1 MLVARYRAYFKK
13 ARHGCGMTK
22 QWHILINLRQFED
35 DSPFPPK
42 QHANFE
48 FLESESTKE
57 IPKRSLPADIA
68 RSKC

>member
-1 MLVARYRAYFKK
+1 
-13 ARHGCGMTK
+13 MTK

-57 IPKRSLPADIA
+57 LPKRSLPADIA